1 MVLLCAICLLVPVAT
16 GTGGFTAAGFDRTA
30 PVTVGGGESHLGVT
44 THGGLTCGPGTAL
57 TLYNRFSAVDLNEV
71 EVVARNTSAGIRVDG
86 ADSTAPIRAGK
97 AGTVRVRLAPT
108 GAASD
113 DSEWVDLVVHATGG
127 DTAVGFVRRVP
138 VSCQRTGIEFVTL
151 CGDRNTAASVSA
163 VGTDGTAT
171 PTGVSL
177 DGQGITSVLYG
188 SDGTAYHLDDT
199 SAGEF
204 REGDGRPL
212 DGRGHTCSDIESGA
226 VSIGTFEYN
235 RTAGTFERT
244 HA

>member
-1 MVLLCAICLLVPVAT
+1 MTEPPES
-16 GTGGFTAAGFDRTA
+16 AGA
-30 PVTVGGGESHLGVT
+30 
-44 THGGLTCGPGTAL
+44 HGGDSGDGVPDLDLTSERDGGSRNEATPEMPGGDDPAASDVGDADG
-57 TLYNRFSAVDLNEV
+57 N
-71 EVVARNTSAGIRVDG
+71 DG
-86 ADSTAPIRAGK
+86 ADG
-97 AGTVRVRLAPT
+97 
-108 GAASD
+108 
-113 DSEWVDLVVHATGG
+113 
-127 DTAVGFVRRVP
+127 
-138 VSCQRTGIEFVTL
+138 
-151 CGDRNTAASVSA
+151 
-163 VGTDGTAT
+163 GTDGTAT

-199 SAGEF
+199 SVGEF